1 LLKMA
6 KTATT
11 MDLGLREQLN
21 SKTANAKERVDSLD
35 AMLPHQARELLLKQ
49 HQMFRSPVQGKSLRP
64 GQQAAPK
71 AW

>member
-1 LLKMA
+1 MLKMA

-11 MDLGLREQLN
+11 MDLVLREQLN

-35 AMLPHQARELLLKQ
+35 VMLPYQARELLLKQ
-49 HQMFRSPVQGKSLRP
+49 HQMFRPPVQGKSLRS